1 VLLPVPSVFV
11 SPRWSRCLRGPAFAG
26 FALFAACGPQRGD
39 ARGEAEPSVA
49 SEGIETGALFY
60 NECISVRQTF
70 GRYDPATRRLAPDSV
85 GRQLYVVKVFEYN
98 VDIYGLSTSRG
109 VTDTVVLAPSHSR
122 APGASLEFAS
132 QLTRSTNTVLPTRA
146 SLRYSY
152 NLARQRLL
160 VREQRSASGAPGVA
174 VEFELLPFE
183 ALDSV
188 MAQPRVY

>member
-1 VLLPVPSVFV
+1 VPARARVRGV
-11 SPRWSRCLRGPAFAG
+11 RALRGLRPATRGCAG
-26 FALFAACGPQRGD
+26 RGGAERRQR
-39 ARGEAEPSVA
+39 RNRN
-49 SEGIETGALFY
+49 GALFY

-132 QLTRSTNTVLPTRA
+132 QLTRPTNTVLPTRA